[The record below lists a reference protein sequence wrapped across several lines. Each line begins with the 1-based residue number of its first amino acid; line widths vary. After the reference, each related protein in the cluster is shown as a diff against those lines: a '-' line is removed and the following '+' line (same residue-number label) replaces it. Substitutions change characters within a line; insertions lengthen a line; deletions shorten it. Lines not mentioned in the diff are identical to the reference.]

1 MESGTKPPMRTRIL
15 SFAFL
20 FILTASFFIWFA
32 ISAFWLISDIESDS
46 AVIVFDK
53 GVMYVLGGVLG
64 LCGLLFAAV
73 YQGILEKNLSKK
85 GERVLTKLII
95 ACVVIMFVLPHV
107 VQHYVENIF
116 ERKTYQACEEMTYK
130 WLFYEKYYYTDT
142 PETCRTL
149 IAEKGK

>member
-1 MESGTKPPMRTRIL
+1 MERMPKPSMQTRVL

-20 FILTASFFIWFA
+20 LILTASFFLWFV
-32 ISAFWLISDIESDS
+32 ISSYGLNSDIESDS

-73 YQGILEKNLSKK
+73 YQGILEKSLSKK

-95 ACVVIMFVLPHV
+95 ACIVIMFVFPHV
-107 VQHYVENIF
+107 VQYYVENII
-116 ERKTYQACEEMTYK
+116 ERKTYQVCDEMIYK

-149 IAEKGK
+149 ITEKGK